1 MIYVCMCCIYLGKG
15 IQVPALPWPC
25 WPGSGSGWGESVR
38 RVSQSQSFALSVLS
52 HKGKYKQDDYLACA
66 TVSLSARVCVCVCVW
81 LYLTVSLTVC
91 AAGSAQLLWHWL
103 SRWAKQCV
111 GPWSWVSG
119 SWVRSWVVGL
129 GLCLCPG
136 SLSLCLS
143 RVLVLSLVLELE
155 LLPVALLS
163 VLRHSRPLSATWLN
177 CLDLSR
183 FAVFILRSAM
193 SAGCLSVYLSVRP
206 PLGLP
211 PCSSSFLLF
220 FLPYFHLTPTLLV
233 LGVSIS
239 GCLPVPSVC
248 LSLSPT
254 ACRPSV
260 YFGHPQSY
268 FLFSQVIEST
278 QILLV

>member
-1 MIYVCMCCIYLGKG
+1 MIYICLCWIYLGKG
-15 IQVPALPWPC
+15 IQVPALPWPG

-66 TVSLSARVCVCVCVW
+66 TVSVSARVWVCVW

-111 GPWSWVSG
+111 GPWSWFLGLGCGLGLWVSV
-119 SWVRSWVVGL
+119 SVSVL
-129 GLCLCPG
+129 GLCLYVCLG
-136 SLSLCLS
+136 SWSWVLCLS
-143 RVLVLSLVLELE
+143 LSCFQLHCCQCYAT
-155 LLPVALLS
+155 P
-163 VLRHSRPLSATWLN
+163 RPLSATWLN

-206 PLGLP
+206 PLGAP

-220 FLPYFHLTPTLLV
+220 SLPYFHLTPTLLV
-233 LGVSIS
+233 LSISIS

-268 FLFSQVIEST
+268 FQFSQVIEST